1 MNREDEIT
9 YESALCPAAKPLRAE
24 MPWLWGALAFLGLVL
39 CAVAI
44 WPVQA
49 EAFSQEGGL
58 IETVSAIAL
67 FTASLAALVRFPGIK
82 RLYIG
87 IVCLL
92 LTERELESD
101 IYEKGSLPFLILD
114 GLDGLLDITVVRIV
128 LAIIVVGGL
137 IWHGIPNGWRAVKA
151 RAPFLVVFVLAG
163 TTTVVAQGLEAISSA
178 YSAEMSVNMI
188 ARLFVMEEALEMFF
202 SIGILASVLIG
213 WPKTRIEET
222 SNDTYIRSGPDAG

>member
-1 MNREDEIT
+1 MSQEDKIT
-9 YESALCPAAKPLRAE
+9 SEATLWPAAKPLRTE
-24 MPWLWGALAFLGLVL
+24 IQRIWGVSALLGLLL

-49 EAFSQEGGL
+49 EAFNQEGGL

-67 FTASLAALVRFPGIK
+67 FTAGLAALVRFPGIR

-87 IVCLL
+87 VVCLL
-92 LTERELESD
+92 LAERELESD
-101 IYEKGSLPFLILD
+101 IYEKGSLPFQILD
-114 GLDGLLDITVVRIV
+114 GFDGLLDMTVVRIV

-137 IWHGIPNGWRAVKA
+137 IWHGVPNGWRAVKV

-163 TTTVVAQGLEAISSA
+163 IAAVTAQGLEAISSA
-178 YSAEMSVNMI
+178 YSADMSVDMI
-188 ARLFVMEEALEMFF
+188 ARLFVMEETLEMFF
-202 SIGILASVLIG
+202 SIGILASVLMG

-222 SNDTYIRSGPDAG
+222 SNDTYIRSRSDAG